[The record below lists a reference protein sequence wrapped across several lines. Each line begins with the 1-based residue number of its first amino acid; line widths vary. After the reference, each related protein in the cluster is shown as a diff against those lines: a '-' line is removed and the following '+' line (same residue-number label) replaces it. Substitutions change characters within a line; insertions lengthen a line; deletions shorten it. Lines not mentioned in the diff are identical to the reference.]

1 MAECMHCGR
10 NLTNNEIGA
19 YRKFVNRDSRSFLCK
34 NCLAVKLDIKPEDI
48 DRKIEQFRLQGC
60 TLFT

>member
-1 MAECMHCGR
+1 MAECMGCGR

-34 NCLAVKLDIKPEDI
+34 DCLAGKLNITAEDI
-48 DRKIEQFRLQGC
+48 DRKIEQFKQQGC
-60 TLFT
+60 TLFI